1 MRAVGGSYSS
11 VISNRTQ
18 LAWHAL
24 GTGSGSRGQRTSPG
38 MHERNALR
46 RLQSYFGIDLWQK
59 PHAKRARVRAAVERP
74 LRVAVLAFRG
84 FFKDGAIHHAS
95 ALSFDTV
102 LALVPLLALFFA
114 TLKGFGGYRE
124 FVDETMRPWILSTF
138 GEQEGGQVGLR
149 EAFLQLLEFGDR
161 TELAPLGVLGLV
173 LVLYLAGVLLHT
185 VESVLNTI
193 WGVRRPRS
201 IPRKIADYAAILFA
215 APFGIFLVSSLA
227 RWEAGIGWF
236 GPSLHELVVQ
246 LVSLAVTCS
255 FFVFLFLVMP
265 HARTRVRSAVVGGVF
280 AGVLWY
286 LVLQLYAVTQVGV
299 ARYNALYSSFAAVP
313 LFLVFVF
320 VSWLVVLFGAEIAAA
335 HRDQTAFR
343 WRLHHRDASASVRRF
358 LALRLL
364 TLVMRAYVG
373 GEPPRTLDWLAAR
386 AGVPEQLAKDV
397 LEAFVVRNFLAH
409 ALVKGRPAF
418 VPARDLSQVRV
429 SDVVEVVLTV
439 PDDETFAPE
448 RSDDQGR
455 AIARL
460 LHDFDAR
467 AADQDENLTLG
478 EFASKPGA

>member
-1 MRAVGGSYSS
+1 
-11 VISNRTQ
+11 
-18 LAWHAL
+18 
-24 GTGSGSRGQRTSPG
+24 
-38 MHERNALR
+38 MHQPRALR
-46 RLQSYFGIDLWQK
+46 RVRSYFGVDLWQK
-59 PHAKRARVRAAVERP
+59 PRAKRTKVISAVERT
-74 LRVAVLAFRG
+74 LRVGVLAVRG

-102 LALVPLLALFFA
+102 LALVPLLAIFFA
-114 TLKGFGGYRE
+114 TLKGLGGYRE
-124 FVDETMRPWILSTF
+124 FIDDTVRPWILSTF
-138 GEQEGGQVGLR
+138 GETKDGQVGLR
-149 EAFLQLLEFGDR
+149 EAFLQILEFGDR
-161 TELAPLGVLGLV
+161 TELAPLGLLGLV

-193 WGVRRPRS
+193 WGVQRPRS
-201 IPRKIADYAAILFA
+201 IARKIADYAAILFA
-215 APFGIFLVSSLA
+215 APFGLFVVSSLA

-236 GPSLHELVVQ
+236 GPSLHEVVVQ
-246 LVSLAVTCS
+246 IVSVVVACS

-265 HARTRVRSAVVGGVF
+265 HARTRVRSAVMGGVF

-286 LVLQLYAVTQVGV
+286 AVLQLYAITQVGV
-299 ARYNALYSSFAAVP
+299 ARYNALYSSFAAIP

-343 WRLHHRDASASVRRF
+343 WRLHHQDASPSVRRF
-358 LALRLL
+358 VALRLL
-364 TLVMRAYVG
+364 SLVMRAYAG
-373 GEPPRTLDWLAAR
+373 AERPRTLDELAAR
-386 AGVPEQLAKDV
+386 AGVPEELAKDV
-397 LEAFVVRNFLAH
+397 LEAFVARNFLAH
-409 ALVKGRPAF
+409 ALVNGRPAF

-429 SDVVEVVLTV
+429 SDVTDVVLNV
-439 PDDETFAPE
+439 PDDETFAPD

-478 EFASKPGA
+478 EFAARPGGA